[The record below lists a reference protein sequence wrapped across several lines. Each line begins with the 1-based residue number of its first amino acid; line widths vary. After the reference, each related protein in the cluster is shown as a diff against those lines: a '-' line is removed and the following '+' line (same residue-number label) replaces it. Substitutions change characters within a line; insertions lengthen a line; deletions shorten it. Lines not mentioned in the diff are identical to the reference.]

1 MNRRDFSLRF
11 ARSGLAAAAASGAGL
26 LGAPAGAVAQDT
38 PVEGRQYT
46 RVEPTVP
53 PTPPAPANKIEVI
66 EFFSYACPHCSAFE
80 PTLEAW
86 VTKLP
91 PDVAFHR
98 IPVPFLV
105 NAENLMK
112 TYFALETLGSVAA
125 MQMKVFAAIHVEH
138 NYLDKP
144 ADITALMAKN
154 GIDAAKFNAAFN
166 SFSVATSVS
175 RAKKVMAAY
184 KIDSVPTLAVNGRYL
199 TSPAQAGGFPQ
210 ATAVADR
217 LLQQARGK
225 G

>member
-1 MNRRDFSLRF
+1 MNRRDFSVRF
-11 ARSGLAAAAASGAGL
+11 ARGGLAAAAAGVGV
-26 LGAPAGAVAQDT
+26 LGASMPAVAQDA

-46 RVEPTVP
+46 RVEPAVP
-53 PTPPAPANKIEVI
+53 PTPPAHPNKFEVI
-66 EFFSYACPHCSAFE
+66 EFFSYACPHCAAFE

-86 VTKLP
+86 AAKLP
-91 PDVAFHR
+91 ADVGFHR

-105 NAENLMK
+105 NAENLMR
-112 TYFALETLGSVAA
+112 TYFALETIGSVDA
-125 MQMKVFAAIHVEH
+125 MQKKVFAAIHVEH

-144 ADITALMAKN
+144 ADIVALMAKN
-154 GIDAAKFNAAFN
+154 GIDATKFGAAFN
-166 SFSVATSVS
+166 SFSVATSVA
-175 RAKKVMAAY
+175 RAKKAAAAY
-184 KIDSVPTLAVNGRYL
+184 KIDSVPTLAINGRYL